1 MAVGGA
7 PSVVGRADG
16 ESARISVVEEL
27 LPGRLL
33 ACGGQVPPSPF
44 FVLMLATCARSR
56 SDAAPAHPSPPGP
69 TLLRRNRGGYAAV
82 SGSAPIGD
90 QRHLLRRRAG
100 SLRRRRPHA
109 EALIPTAGV
118 PKTPYVH
125 SWHRGPQTAGSRAA
139 PAQWPRP
146 RRPRPRGWAVAHDA
160 PSPGRFNGPPLRDT
174 APLVA
179 LVVAIAA
186 RCRPVWVPPAA
197 PGRRSSFLVGVPPP
211 ANLVS
216 VTRNVTRGRDRP
228 GRQHAR
234 HTRVGPG
241 R

>member
-1 MAVGGA
+1 M
-7 PSVVGRADG
+7 
-16 ESARISVVEEL
+16 
-27 LPGRLL
+27 
-33 ACGGQVPPSPF
+33 PPSPF

-125 SWHRGPQTAGSRAA
+125 SWHRGPRTAGHEAA
-139 PAQWPRP
+139 SGKVAFSTTSAEFTDPAPLAGRRLDTTAGGLLCPGAVGRLSLDADPRP
-146 RRPRPRGWAVAHDA
+146 FSSRQLRRG
-160 PSPGRFNGPPLRDT
+160 PSLLVSPT
-174 APLVA
+174 AQ
-179 LVVAIAA
+179 
-186 RCRPVWVPPAA
+186 
-197 PGRRSSFLVGVPPP
+197 
-211 ANLVS
+211 ANLPS
-216 VTRNVTRGRDRP
+216 GPDSSAMAGTPTTSG
-228 GRQHAR
+228 AR
-234 HTRVGPG
+234 
-241 R
+241 